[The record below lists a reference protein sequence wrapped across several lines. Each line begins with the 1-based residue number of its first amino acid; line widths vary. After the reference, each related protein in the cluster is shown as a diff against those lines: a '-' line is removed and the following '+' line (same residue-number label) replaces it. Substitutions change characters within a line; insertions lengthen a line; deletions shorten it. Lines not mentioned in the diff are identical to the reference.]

1 MSGPSNSPENVFLFE
16 GKPYPVCLMPTA
28 DRILLD
34 ALLAECIEASQLLG
48 VDAELRAQ
56 LEAARAKLPPFQI
69 GKHGQIQEWL
79 EDYDEAL
86 PHHRHTTQLLGV
98 FPYAQITPDETPA
111 LAAAAKVSIA
121 RRESAPGGY
130 EEGSWARNLFMLY
143 HARLGDASAAHASL
157 NTLWRVEG
165 DRSLMVGTKLAPRN
179 AYEMDYNTG
188 ATAGIAEMLLQSH
201 HGYLHLLPALPSAW
215 PTGRVEGLCGR
226 GGFVV
231 DTGLGGWQLTTA
243 TVTARRAGVCRLRAN
258 RPLRVQANGQPVVVR
273 QIAPEVVEFT
283 AVAGSEYAVT

>member
-1 MSGPSNSPENVFLFE
+1 M
-16 GKPYPVCLMPTA
+16 
-28 DRILLD
+28 
-34 ALLAECIEASQLLG
+34 LG
-48 VDAELRAQ
+48 VDAALRAR
-56 LEAARAKLPPFQI
+56 LEAARAKLPPFQV

-98 FPYAQITPDETPA
+98 FPYGQITPDETPA

-121 RRESAPGGY
+121 RREAAPGGY
-130 EEGSWARNLFMLY
+130 EEGSWGRNLIMLY
-143 HARLGDASAAHASL
+143 HARLGDADAAYASL
-157 NTLWRVEG
+157 NTLFRVEG

-201 HGYLHLLPALPSAW
+201 QGYLHLLPALPSAW
-215 PTGRVEGLCGR
+215 PNGQVSGLCGR

-231 DTGLGGWQLTTA
+231 DMVWEDGTLTAA
-243 TVTARRAGVCRLRAN
+243 TVHARRDGVCRLPRKPAA
-258 RPLRVQANGQPVVVR
+258 RGPGGWA
-273 QIAPEVVEFT
+273 
-283 AVAGSEYAVT
+283 AGGCAAGCPGNC